1 MDADVL
7 LRLLL
12 LSEMIYAAEHPL
24 PTIDDVEDEEDEN

>member
-1 MDADVL
+1 METDEL

-12 LSEMIYAAEHPL
+12 QCEMIYALEHPL